1 MKSMIK
7 AARQRILSLISSSFL
22 LFTLTSLDFLSF
34 GAKLLS
40 SEKSH
45 SRNIGNV
52 SATMFLYSTIA
63 AQFVFGMFS
72 GLGGVCAGAIF
83 EAQKDTR
90 KIHKLCFKMSSS
102 LGEEIST
109 TYACIFLSTVLFA
122 LFSYILKRFRIGN
135 SLRYIPVS
143 ALYGVMVSIGIMSIE
158 CGYEEV
164 YTMTW
169 EYVNGCLVVTIG
181 LALLAVAL
189 DIMFPA
195 YFLMIPMLSFGI
207 FAAFYIVFAVAGKD
221 TEWMRSVG
229 LIPKAEDINLDSF
242 ATLKLLRME
251 NINVGAIKA
260 NLMNILGLSLFNL
273 VHIAVN
279 VPSFAESFGL
289 KADLNKELGVQS
301 VANIVSAFFGYPIYF
316 ICSTSIYFNK
326 SGGRS
331 RLHSLMG
338 AVVISSLLV
347 VGGRIRE
354 SIPLILSGTIPMFI
368 GFGFLYS
375 YLWLP
380 IFKLSW
386 MDLVTLMLSAFVSW
400 YLTPISG
407 LVFGIATNLI
417 YILRSSLGTNK
428 SEGTKVNLELNE
440 NVKSSN
446 EIVEGEAYRIVDIS
460 SLTSFGDLN
469 ESVRTMK
476 VLCRE
481 NILFDLRG
489 CGHFGVNANIALEE
503 VAEAIVNNG
512 YKVLIVGSPTNL
524 YTHLFRKYMIDPSS
538 TTSLGK

>member
-1 MKSMIK
+1 MKITIK
-7 AARQRILSLISSSFL
+7 VAKQRILSLISSSFL
-22 LFTLTSLDFLSF
+22 LLTLTSLDFL

-40 SEKSH
+40 CENSH

-52 SATMFLYSTIA
+52 SATMFLYSTVA
-63 AQFVFGMFS
+63 AQFVFGIFS
-72 GLGGVCAGAIF
+72 GLGGICAGAIF

-90 KIHKLCFKMSSS
+90 KIHELCFKMSSS

-109 TYACIFLSTVLFA
+109 TYACIFLSTILFA
-122 LFSYILKRFRIGN
+122 LLSYILKRFRIGN

-164 YTMTW
+164 CTMTW
-169 EYVNGCLVVTIG
+169 EHANGCLVATIG

-189 DIMFPA
+189 DVMFPT
-195 YFLMIPMLSFGI
+195 YFLMIPMLSLGI
-207 FAAFYIVFAVAGKD
+207 FVAFYIVFAIAGKD

-229 LIPKAEDINLDSF
+229 LIPRTGDISLDSF
-242 ATLKLLRME
+242 ATLKLLRIE
-251 NINVGAIKA
+251 NINVEAIKA
-260 NLMNILGLSLFNL
+260 NLVNILGLSLFNL

-279 VPSFAESFGL
+279 IPSFTESFGL
-289 KADLNKELGVQS
+289 KADLNRELGVQS
-301 VANIVSAFFGYPIYF
+301 IGNIVSAFFGYPTYF

-331 RLHSLMG
+331 RVHSLVG
-338 AVVISSLLV
+338 AIVISSLLV
-347 VGGRIRE
+347 VGGSIRE

-380 IFKLSW
+380 MFKLSW

-400 YLTPISG
+400 YITPISG
-407 LVFGIATNLI
+407 LVFGVATNLI
-417 YILRSSLGTNK
+417 YILGSSLGTKK
-428 SEGTKVNLELNE
+428 SEGTKINLESDE
-440 NVKSSN
+440 DVRPAN
-446 EIVEGEAYRIVDIS
+446 EIVEGETYRIVDIG
-460 SLTSFGDLN
+460 SLTSFGDLD

-476 VLCRE
+476 TLCRE

-489 CGHFGVNANIALEE
+489 CGHFGVNANITLEE
-503 VAEAIVNNG
+503 VAGAIANNG
-512 YKVLIVGSPTNL
+512 YKVLMVGSPTNL
-524 YTHLFRKYMIDPSS
+524 YTHLFRKYMIDLSS
-538 TTSLGK
+538 IPF